1 MVYYLIYIIPSWV
14 SGFIDQNIRHQWSL
28 INAKHHQSVKPW
40 NSTRFNMI
48 SRSDN
53 YPSIYLSS
61 DTHTG
66 NRELSS
72 VNSGSWYTHF
82 ECVIIEFLGSFCS
95 DIYAMPIFGLFVPW
109 TTAAYTQQN
118 SQVTSSPPFVW
129 PSTFPSATRRIFL
142 RFFLS
147 FFSFFD
153 LFRMLRRQRKTA
165 AYDLHLM
172 NHLISSV
179 LQ

>member
-1 MVYYLIYIIPSWV
+1 MPNTIRV
-14 SGFIDQNIRHQWSL
+14 SSLEIRL
-28 INAKHHQSVKPW
+28 G
-40 NSTRFNMI
+40 STW
-48 SRSDN
+48 
-53 YPSIYLSS
+53 YPDPITIQVFTCLQA
-61 DTHTG
+61 HTQG
-66 NRELSS
+66 TGTLSS

-95 DIYAMPIFGLFVPW
+95 DIYAMPTFGLFVPW

-118 SQVTSSPPFVW
+118 SQVTSSPSFVW

-153 LFRMLRRQRKTA
+153 LFRMLRRQRKTT